1 MQGTYRGIQYQKD
14 LSATQPAVGEA
25 TGKYRGAVWS
35 RNADSNNASRA
46 HADLTYRGIS
56 YHA

>member
-14 LSATQPAVGEA
+14 LSAAQPVVGEA
-25 TGKYRGAVWS
+25 TGKYRGAVWN
-35 RNADSNNASRA
+35 R
-46 HADLTYRGIS
+46 HADGKTAARTHAGLTYRGIS